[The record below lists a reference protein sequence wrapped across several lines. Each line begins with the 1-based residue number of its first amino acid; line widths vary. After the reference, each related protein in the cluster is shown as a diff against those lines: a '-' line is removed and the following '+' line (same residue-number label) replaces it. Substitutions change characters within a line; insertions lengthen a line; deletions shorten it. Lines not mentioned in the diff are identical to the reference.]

1 MMRRCRPTAAV
12 IATLGVATL
21 VSFGCQEQRPPR
33 KPSAGPVPESLS
45 FQVNSI
51 DGEPVNLARY
61 FGKVVVVVNIA
72 SR

>member
-1 MMRRCRPTAAV
+1 MRRTRMNATT
-12 IATLGVATL
+12 IATLGVALL
-21 VSFGCQEQRPPR
+21 VSFGCHDQPLP
-33 KPSAGPVPESLS
+33 KTPSTGPVPESLN
-45 FQVNSI
+45 FEVTSI

>member
-1 MMRRCRPTAAV
+1 MRRTRMNAAM
-12 IATLGVATL
+12 IAPLGAAL
-21 VSFGCQEQRPPR
+21 FVSFGCQDQPPP
-33 KPSAGPVPESLS
+33 KTPPAGPVPESLNL
-45 FQVNSI
+45 QVTSI

>member
-1 MMRRCRPTAAV
+1 MRRTRMNAAM
-12 IATLGVATL
+12 IATLGAALL
-21 VSFGCQEQRPPR
+21 VSFGCQDQPPQ
-33 KPSAGPVPESLS
+33 KTAPAGPVPESLN
-45 FQVNSI
+45 FQVTSI

>member
-1 MMRRCRPTAAV
+1 MNTAM
-12 IATLGVATL
+12 IATLGAAL
-21 VSFGCQEQRPPR
+21 FVSFGCQDQPPP
-33 KPSAGPVPESLS
+33 KTPPVGPVPESLN
-45 FQVNSI
+45 FQVTSI